1 MRAKKNIKKQSA
13 VTNSRRSGSGSQR
26 SAAKT
31 TAKKAAPKAAAKPAA
46 IKTVTVKAAVKK
58 AAAKKPAALAKP
70 VKKPAPAPPVRIP
83 QMKGVALSHP
93 AGNVKKATKPAAT
106 APKPLPMVEKQQ
118 DGSVLIRGLVNNHRT
133 PSRILEEQI
142 QQLVQDG
149 SRNLTILADGQ
160 HGIGGRIWPR
170 NEKVRITVEGTA
182 GQRVGSMGFDG
193 TEIVV
198 KGSASDDVGWIN
210 CGAKITVLGDVTNGA
225 FNAAA
230 QGILYVQGSGGA
242 RCDTMTKR
250 NPRFEPPQSW
260 YFRNVGDS
268 FAEFKA
274 GGIAVVCGVNPRN
287 PENILGYRPCVG
299 MVGGTIYF
307 RGKIEGYSDRDV
319 KLLDLSEA
327 DWEWLTTNM
336 KPYLEAIQRTE
347 YYGELTKSIDDWKKL
362 VAFTPQ
368 EKAQKKKYQIDIKNF
383 RKVAWEKEVGQG
395 GIFAEFLD
403 HDLTLLPY
411 VTTGKDRRNA
421 PVWAND
427 KYAPP
432 CAAGCPS
439 HIPSHKRATLI
450 REGKLADAISL
461 VLEYSPLPAT
471 VCGTICPNLCMTSCT
486 RGHLDQPLAIDK
498 LGKLALDIP
507 APKKA
512 DPTGH
517 KVAVI
522 GGGPGGMSA
531 AWQLAL
537 KGHTVSLYEASAK
550 LGGKIEMCIPHERL
564 PQEILQKE
572 ISRFKELGVKLH
584 LNTKVDQKLFE
595 EIYKNNEIVIVAIGA
610 HQPRK
615 IAFPGS
621 EQITSAYDF
630 LRSVNMG
637 SAPDLKDK
645 KVVVI
650 GAGNV
655 GMDVAIE
662 AYNCGASEVTAVDIQ
677 KPAAFGK
684 EMQAATAKGAQILY
698 PKFTERYDAAAK
710 KLYFKDGSSIDAD
723 VVFMSIGDVPVLDFL
738 PPDVHVEKGWLQ
750 VSDLGQTSDVKVYG
764 VGDATGLG
772 LVTHAIGQGAI
783 VADVVHY
790 QMAHAP
796 RAPEVKQQIA
806 YERIKTQYYETC
818 KLEFEP
824 NAEGNRCM
832 SCASCRDCRMCENT
846 CYEQAITRVDLGNG
860 RYEYVV
866 DENKCIG
873 CGFCAGICPC
883 GVWEMKEN
891 I

>member
-1 MRAKKNIKKQSA
+1 MHAKNIKKKPE
-13 VTNSRRSGSGSQR
+13 VRSQKSE
-26 SAAKT
+26 AKT
-31 TAKKAAPKAAAKPAA
+31 KKTTSTTNKAAAKA
-46 IKTVTVKAAVKK
+46 IVKK
-58 AAAKKPAALAKP
+58 VA
-70 VKKPAPAPPVRIP
+70 VPVRMAQVSQPEPESAI
-83 QMKGVALSHP
+83 
-93 AGNVKKATKPAAT
+93 
-106 APKPLPMVEKQQ
+106 EKLNE
-118 DGSVLIRGLVNNHRT
+118 DSVLIRGLVNGRRT

-142 QQLVQDG
+142 QQIVQDG
-149 SRNLTILADGQ
+149 ARNLTVVADGQ

-170 NEKVRITVEGTA
+170 TEKVKITIEGTA

-198 KGSASDDVGWIN
+198 KGSTSDDTGWIN
-210 CGAKITVLGDVTNGA
+210 CGTKITVLGDVTNGA

-274 GGIAVVCGVNPRN
+274 GGVAVVCGVNPRN

-299 MVGGTIYF
+299 MVGGTVYF
-307 RGKIEGYSDRDV
+307 RGKIQGYSERDV

-327 DWEWLTTNM
+327 DWAWLKTNM
-336 KPYLEAIQRTE
+336 KPYLETIERTE
-347 YYGELTKSIDDWKKL
+347 YYAELTQSVEAWKKL
-362 VAFTPQ
+362 VAYTPQ
-368 EKAQKKKYQIDIKNF
+368 EKAQWKKSYKIDIPNF

-395 GIFAEFLD
+395 GIFAEYVD

-411 VTTGKDRRNA
+411 VTTGKDRRNK

-439 HIPSHKRATLI
+439 HIPSHRRATLI
-450 REGKLADAISL
+450 REGKLEDALSL
-461 VLEYSPLPAT
+461 VLQYSPLPGT
-471 VCGTICPNLCMTSCT
+471 VCGTICPNLCMQSCT
-486 RGHLDQPLAIDK
+486 RSRLDAPLAIDK

-522 GGGPGGMSA
+522 GGGPGGMSS

-537 KGHTVSLYEASAK
+537 KGHTVSLYEASSK

-564 PQEILQKE
+564 PQEILLKE
-572 ISRFKELGVKLH
+572 ISRFTELGVKVH
-584 LNTKVDQKLFE
+584 LNTMVDQKLFE
-595 EIYKNNEIVIVAIGA
+595 EIYQNNEIVIVAIGA

-621 EQITSAYDF
+621 EHITSAYDF
-630 LRSVNMG
+630 LRCVNMG
-637 SAPDLKDK
+637 KAPDLTDK

-684 EMQAATAKGAQILY
+684 EMQSATAKGAKILY
-698 PKFTERYDAAAK
+698 PKFTDHYDASQG
-710 KLYFKDGSSIDAD
+710 KLFFKDGSFIDAD
-723 VVFMSIGDVPVLDFL
+723 AVFMSIGDMPVLDFL
-738 PPDVHVEKGWLQ
+738 PPEVHVERGWLQ
-750 VSDLGQTSDVKVYG
+750 VNELGQTSDVKVFG

-772 LVTHAIGQGAI
+772 LVTHAIGRGAV

-796 RAPEVKQQIA
+796 RAPEVKQRIA

-824 NAEGNRCM
+824 NQEGNRCM
-832 SCASCRDCRMCENT
+832 SCSSCRDCKICENT
-846 CYEQAITRVDLGNG
+846 CYVQAISRVDLGNG

-866 DENKCIG
+866 DENRCIG

-883 GVWEMKEN
+883 GVWEMVEN
-891 I
+891 V